1 MPGVSL
7 YSAVTA
13 DSTGSPPVKPK
24 FLGSWITVIVAWR
37 SRSAPGTSVAPQ
49 AQPVRGWPSVSYCLA
64 ASWPSQPLIE
74 RRGGAPASPTP
85 ADPQQAEPGGAQAP

>member
-1 MPGVSL
+1 M
-7 YSAVTA
+7 TA

-24 FLGSWITVIVAWR
+24 FFGSWMTVIVACR

-49 AQPVRGWPSVSYCLA
+49 AQPVSGWPRVSYCLA

-74 RRGGAPASPTP
+74 RRVGSPVSQIRIDSKWLKT
-85 ADPQQAEPGGAQAP
+85 GFG